1 MSDAVSAV
9 LTSAPYLLEGMCVTL
24 ALVALALLIGF
35 LCGIVL
41 TIGQVY
47 GPRYIKRLVD
57 LVDIYVWFF
66 RGLPNIVLLFLFYF
80 ALFPMTGF
88 DVPAFAVAVVV
99 LGLRSAA
106 YQSQIFRGAI
116 ESIADGQMLAAR
128 SLGMTKWQSIRTVIL
143 PQALRL
149 SLPGWS
155 NEYPVLLTD
164 SAVAYVI
171 GVAELLTRTA
181 QVISKTGE
189 PMVLYLTCAVIFIIL
204 NYGGMMLIQR
214 VEKKVR
220 IPGFGNNEVT
230 ET

>member
-1 MSDAVSAV
+1 
-9 LTSAPYLLEGMCVTL
+9 
-24 ALVALALLIGF
+24 
-35 LCGIVL
+35 
-41 TIGQVY
+41 
-47 GPRYIKRLVD
+47 
-57 LVDIYVWFF
+57 
-66 RGLPNIVLLFLFYF
+66 
-80 ALFPMTGF
+80 
-88 DVPAFAVAVVV
+88 
-99 LGLRSAA
+99 
-106 YQSQIFRGAI
+106 
-116 ESIADGQMLAAR
+116 MLAAR

>member
-47 GPRYIKRLVD
+47 GPRYIKR

-128 SLGMTKWQSIRTVIL
+128 SLGMTKWQSIKTVIL

>member
-1 MSDAVSAV
+1 MSEAVSAV
-9 LTSAPYLLEGMCVTL
+9 LISAPYLLEGMCVTL

-47 GPRYIKRLVD
+47 GPRYIKR

-204 NYGGMMLIQR
+204 NYGGMM
-214 VEKKVR
+214 
-220 IPGFGNNEVT
+220 
-230 ET
+230 

>member
-47 GPRYIKRLVD
+47 GPRYIKR

-116 ESIADGQMLAAR
+116 ESIAEGQMLAAR

>member
-9 LTSAPYLLEGMCVTL
+9 LTSAPYLLEGMGVTL

-35 LCGIVL
+35 LCGIIL

-47 GPRYIKRLVD
+47 GPRYIKR

>member
-9 LTSAPYLLEGMCVTL
+9 LTSAPYLLEGMGVTL

-47 GPRYIKRLVD
+47 GPRYIKR

-204 NYGGMMLIQR
+204 NYGGMMLNQR

>member
-41 TIGQVY
+41 PIGQVY
-47 GPRYIKRLVD
+47 GPRYIKR

>member
-1 MSDAVSAV
+1 MSEAVSAV
-9 LTSAPYLLEGMCVTL
+9 LTCAPYLLEGMCVTL

-41 TIGQVY
+41 TIGQAN
-47 GPRYIKRLVD
+47 GPRYIKR

>member
-9 LTSAPYLLEGMCVTL
+9 LTSAPYLLEGMGVTL

-47 GPRYIKRLVD
+47 GPRYIKR

-189 PMVLYLTCAVIFIIL
+189 PMVLYLTCAVIFI
-204 NYGGMMLIQR
+204 NDAHPAGGK
-214 VEKKVR
+214 ESPDPR
-220 IPGFGNNEVT
+220 IRQQ
-230 ET
+230 

>member
-1 MSDAVSAV
+1 MFEGITAVV
-9 LTSAPYLLEGMCVTL
+9 ESAPYLLEGMCVTL
-24 ALVALALLIGF
+24 ALVGVSLFVGF
-35 LCGIVL
+35 VCGIVL
-41 TIGQVY
+41 TLGQVY
-47 GPRYIKRLVD
+47 GPWIIKRA
-57 LVDIYVWFF
+57 VDIYVWFF

-88 DVPAFAVAVVV
+88 DIPAFAVAVVV

-116 ESIADGQMLAAR
+116 LSIADGQMLAAR
-128 SLGMTKWQSIRTVIL
+128 SLGMTRWQSIKTIIL
-143 PQALRL
+143 PQSLRL

-171 GVAELLTRTA
+171 GVAELLTRTS

-189 PMVLYLTCAVIFIIL
+189 PMILYLTCAIIFILL

>member
-9 LTSAPYLLEGMCVTL
+9 LTSAPYLLEGMGVSL
-24 ALVALALLIGF
+24 ALVALALMIGF

-41 TIGQVY
+41 AIGQVY
-47 GPRYIKRLVD
+47 GPRYIKR

-164 SAVAYVI
+164 SAVAYAI
-171 GVAELLTRTA
+171 AVAELLTRTA
-181 QVISKTGE
+181 QVISK
-189 PMVLYLTCAVIFIIL
+189 
-204 NYGGMMLIQR
+204 
-214 VEKKVR
+214 
-220 IPGFGNNEVT
+220 PGDQ
-230 ET
+230 

>member
-1 MSDAVSAV
+1 AVSAV

-47 GPRYIKRLVD
+47 GPRYIKR

>member
-1 MSDAVSAV
+1 MSEAVSAV
-9 LTSAPYLLEGMCVTL
+9 LISAPYLLEGMCVTL

-47 GPRYIKRLVD
+47 GPRYIKR

>member
-1 MSDAVSAV
+1 MFEQLSVVTD
-9 LTSAPYLLEGMCVTL
+9 SAPYLLEGMAVTL
-24 ALVALALLIGF
+24 ALVALSLFIGF

-47 GPRYIKRLVD
+47 GPWIIRKLVD
-57 LVDIYVWFF
+57 VYVWFF
-66 RGLPNIVLLFLFYF
+66 RGLPNIVLLFLFFF

-88 DVPAFAVAVVV
+88 DIPAFAVAVVV

-116 ESIADGQMLAAR
+116 QSIADGQMLAAR
-128 SLGMTKWQSIRTVIL
+128 SLGMTRWQGVRYVIL

-171 GVAELLTRTA
+171 GVAELLTRA
-181 QVISKTGE
+181 SQIVSRTGE
-189 PMVLYLTCAVIFIIL
+189 PMVVYLTCAILFILL
-204 NYGGMMLIQR
+204 NYGGMMIIQW
-214 VEKKVR
+214 VEKRVQ

>member
-9 LTSAPYLLEGMCVTL
+9 LTSAPYLLEGMGVTL

-47 GPRYIKRLVD
+47 GPRYIKR

-189 PMVLYLTCAVIFIIL
+189 PMVLYLIL

>member
-9 LTSAPYLLEGMCVTL
+9 LTSAPYLLEGMGVTL

-47 GPRYIKRLVD
+47 GPRYIKR

-128 SLGMTKWQSIRTVIL
+128 SLGMTKWQSIKTVIL

>member
-1 MSDAVSAV
+1 MSEAVSAV
-9 LTSAPYLLEGMCVTL
+9 LISAPYLLEGMCVTL

-47 GPRYIKRLVD
+47 GPRYIKR

-116 ESIADGQMLAAR
+116 ESIAAGQMLAAH

>member
-47 GPRYIKRLVD
+47 GPRYIKR

-164 SAVAYVI
+164 SAAAYVI

>member
-1 MSDAVSAV
+1 MSEAVSAV
-9 LTSAPYLLEGMCVTL
+9 LTSAPYLPEGLCVTL

-47 GPRYIKRLVD
+47 GPRYIKR

>member
-1 MSDAVSAV
+1 MAEAFSAV
-9 LTSAPYLLEGMCVTL
+9 TTSAPYLLEGMGVTL
-24 ALVALALLIGF
+24 ALVALSLLIGF
-35 LCGIVL
+35 FCGIAL
-41 TIGQVY
+41 TLGQVY
-47 GPRYIKRLVD
+47 GPRFVKR

-128 SLGMTKWQSIRTVIL
+128 SLGMTRWQSIRTIIL

-189 PMVLYLTCAVIFIIL
+189 PMILYLTCAIIFILL

>member
-9 LTSAPYLLEGMCVTL
+9 LTSAPYLLEGMGVTL

-47 GPRYIKRLVD
+47 GPRYIKR

-204 NYGGMMLIQR
+204 NYGGM
-214 VEKKVR
+214 
-220 IPGFGNNEVT
+220 FGNNEVT

>member
-1 MSDAVSAV
+1 MSEALSAV
-9 LTSAPYLLEGMCVTL
+9 ITSAPYLLEGMGVTL
-24 ALVALALLIGF
+24 ALVAISLLIGF
-35 LCGIVL
+35 LCGIAL
-41 TIGQVY
+41 TLGQVY
-47 GPRYIKRLVD
+47 GPRFIKRLVD
-57 LVDIYVWFF
+57 VYVWFF

-99 LGLRSAA
+99 LGLRSGA

-128 SLGMTKWQSIRTVIL
+128 SLGMTRWQSIRTVIL

-149 SLPGWS
+149 SLPSWS

-189 PMVLYLTCAVIFIIL
+189 PMVLYLTCAVLFILL

-220 IPGFGNNEVT
+220 IPRFGNNEVT

>member
-47 GPRYIKRLVD
+47 GPRYIKR

-204 NYGGMMLIQR
+204 NYGGMMLIQH

>member
-1 MSDAVSAV
+1 MAEAFSAV
-9 LTSAPYLLEGMCVTL
+9 TTSAPYLLEGMGVTL
-24 ALVALALLIGF
+24 ALVALSLLIGF
-35 LCGIVL
+35 FCGIAL
-41 TIGQVY
+41 TLGQVY
-47 GPRYIKRLVD
+47 GPRFVKR

-128 SLGMTKWQSIRTVIL
+128 SLGMTRWQSIRTIVL

-189 PMVLYLTCAVIFIIL
+189 PMILYLTCAVIFILL

>member
-1 MSDAVSAV
+1 MSEAVSAV
-9 LTSAPYLLEGMCVTL
+9 LTSVPYLLEGMCVTL

-47 GPRYIKRLVD
+47 GPRYIKR